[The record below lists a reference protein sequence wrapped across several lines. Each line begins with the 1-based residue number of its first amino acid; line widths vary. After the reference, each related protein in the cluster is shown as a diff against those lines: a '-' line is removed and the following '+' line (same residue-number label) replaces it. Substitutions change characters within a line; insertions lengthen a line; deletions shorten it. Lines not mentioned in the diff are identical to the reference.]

1 MTATEFGTHI
11 KAMRKSGQE
20 FTGKCPAHEDQRASL
35 SWRDGDKGLVVKCFA
50 GCTVD
55 AVTAAIG
62 LKPSALFATNGKL
75 PLAPPSQRRA
85 IAHYPYTD
93 EAGTLLYEVVR
104 FEPKGFSQRQPD
116 GKGGWTWSLNN
127 PPVRRVLYRLPSL
140 KGQAEVYYVEGERDA
155 DSLASLGIAATT
167 SPGGAGKWNDDW
179 TAQLQAAGVNQVVI
193 LPDNDAPGEAHAL
206 QVAAACLEAKMKV
219 KVIRLDGLPEKGD
232 VSDWLEAGHAADE
245 LRGIVRGWPLEK
257 KPKGGVTS
265 FAEAVYAEINDLE
278 AAPPE
283 FISTPFPGLNWLL
296 CGGLVP
302 GELYYL
308 AAKGGEGKSALSLEL
323 ARYVAQTWGVLIVSQ
338 EMGVPAV
345 SRRLLA
351 QESRVSARR
360 MRQRTLEPTDWGP
373 LTAAAGA
380 LSIRKGWIV
389 SQAPTLEA
397 MTAALAQTTGVRLVI
412 VDYLQLLSAKGQDSR
427 SQLEAVSRGLK
438 ALALAHHV
446 AVFCLS
452 AVTTRGEGKQKPSMH
467 WLRGSGMLE
476 HDCDVALLL
485 HQPDPASSDRELIV
499 AKARDAECGSI
510 RLTFSPEILH
520 FVETELHRQEPTD
533 QWERA

>member
-1 MTATEFGTHI
+1 MNAIEFGTHI
-11 KAMRKSGQE
+11 KAVRKSGQE

-35 SWRDGDKGLVVKCFA
+35 SWRDGDKGLLVKCFA
-50 GCTVD
+50 GCEVS
-55 AVTAAIG
+55 AIMGAIG
-62 LKPSALFATNGKL
+62 LTTSALFSTNSKA
-75 PLAPPSQRRA
+75 PLAPPAQRRA
-85 IAHYPYTD
+85 IAHYAYTD
-93 EAGTLLYEVVR
+93 EEGTLLYEVVR

-116 GKGGWTWSLNN
+116 GKGGWVWSLKN
-127 PPVRRVLYRLPSL
+127 PPVRWVLYRLPTL

-167 SPGGAGKWNDDW
+167 SPGGAGKWSDDW
-179 TAQLQAAGVNQVVI
+179 TTQLQAAGVQQVVI

-206 QVAAACLEAKMKV
+206 QVANACHAAGLKV
-219 KVIRLDGLPEKGD
+219 KVVRLEGLKEKGD
-232 VSDWLEAGHAADE
+232 VSDWLEAGHTADE
-245 LRGIVRGWPLEK
+245 LRGIVKAWPLEGAQ
-257 KPKGGVTS
+257 PKTGVIS
-265 FAEAVYAEINDLE
+265 FADAVFSQINELE

-283 FISTPFPGLNWLL
+283 FISTPFQGLNWLL

-323 ARYVAQTWGVLIVSQ
+323 ARHVALTNGVLIISQ

-351 QESRVSARR
+351 QESKISARR
-360 MRQRTLEPTDWGP
+360 MRQRTLEAKDWAP
-373 LTAAAGA
+373 LTAAASA
-380 LSIRKGWIV
+380 LSIRKGWII
-389 SQAPTLEA
+389 SQAPTMEA
-397 MTAALAQTTGVRLVI
+397 WTAALKQTTGVKLVI

-427 SQLEAVSRGLK
+427 AQLEAVSRGLK
-438 ALALAHHV
+438 AFALTHQV

-452 AVTTRGEGKQKPSMH
+452 AVTTRGEGKQKPSMA

-485 HQPDPASSDRELIV
+485 HQPNPPDPARELIV
-499 AKARDAECGSI
+499 AKARDAECGSVH
-510 RLTFSPEILH
+510 LTFSPEILH
-520 FVETELHRQEPTD
+520 FVETELHWEPTD

>member
-1 MTATEFGTHI
+1 MNAQEFGTHI
-11 KAMRKSGQE
+11 KATRKSGQE

-35 SWRDGDKGLVVKCFA
+35 NWRDGDKGVVCKCFA

-55 AVTAAIG
+55 AITAAIG
-62 LKPSALFATNGKL
+62 LKSSALFATNGRL

-85 IAHYPYTD
+85 IAHYSYTD
-93 EAGTLLYEVVR
+93 EAGILLYEVVR

-116 GKGGWTWSLNN
+116 GKGGWIWSLNT

-140 KGQAEVYYVEGERDA
+140 KGQAEIYYVEGERDA
-155 DSLASLGIAATT
+155 DSLVSLGMTATT
-167 SPGGAGKWNDDW
+167 SPGGAGKWSDDW
-179 TAQLQAAGVNQVVI
+179 TAQLLAAGVKQIVI
-193 LPDNDAPGEAHAL
+193 LPDNDPPGEAHAL
-206 QVAAACLEAKMKV
+206 QVAASCLEAKMKV
-219 KVIRLDGLPEKGD
+219 RVVRLEGLLEKGD
-232 VSDWLEAGHAADE
+232 VSDWLEAGHTADE
-245 LRGIVRGWPLEK
+245 LREIVQCWPLEK
-257 KPKGGVTS
+257 KPKSGVTT
-265 FAEAVYAEINDLE
+265 FAEAVYAEMNELE
-278 AAPPE
+278 TAPPE
-283 FISTPFPGLNWLL
+283 FISTPFQGLNWLL

-323 ARYVAQTWGVLIVSQ
+323 ARHVAHHDGVLIISQ

-351 QESRVSARR
+351 QESKISARR
-360 MRQRTLEPTDWGP
+360 MRQRTLEPKDWAP
-373 LTAAAGA
+373 LTAAAST

-389 SQAPTLEA
+389 SQAPTIEA
-397 MTAALAQTTGVRLVI
+397 MTAALQQTTGVKLVI

-427 SQLEAVSRGLK
+427 AQLEAVSRGLK
-438 ALALAHHV
+438 AFALAHHV

-476 HDCDVALLL
+476 HDSDVTLLL
-485 HQPDPASSDRELIV
+485 HEPNPPDPARELIV
-499 AKARDAECGSI
+499 AKARDAECGSVH
-510 RLTFSPEILH
+510 LTFSPEILH
-520 FVETELHRQEPTD
+520 FVETELHREPTD
-533 QWERA
+533 RWERV